1 MNRLP
6 NFVNMVS
13 KCGSTTALRL
23 VQIYGHKNLYGYYRD
38 GGDWECGY
46 IEKNGQLFSS
56 SDIESIDGHKLIPIT
71 EEKWRESNGNY
82 APRTFERYGLDTISL
97 GLPKEK
103 NNYKYI
109 LIRR

>member
-46 IEKNGQLFSS
+46 IEKMVNYLVQVILNQSM
-56 SDIESIDGHKLIPIT
+56 DIS
-71 EEKWRESNGNY
+71 
-82 APRTFERYGLDTISL
+82 
-97 GLPKEK
+97 
-103 NNYKYI
+103 
-109 LIRR
+109 